1 MYKICKFGKKIY
13 MSNFKLL
20 RLTNLKIN
28 SQIFA
33 FIFFLFLTSCTVIPG
48 THISNLETSGLIFSK
63 KNDIDLIPITQE
75 LISKMQSEEIRI
87 ESAINTSLQDE
98 MNNYTYLV
106 GVGDVLNIIV
116 WDHPE
121 LTIPQSGQRSA
132 VEAGN
137 FVHKDG
143 TIFYPYVGKVSVIG
157 REVTQ
162 IRDDITRGLSTYINN
177 PQVDVNVAAFR
188 SQHFFVSGAVKN
200 PQMIPVRNIPITI
213 LDALSISGGM
223 APDADWS
230 SATLT
235 SNNNGELVTEAID
248 LSVLLEQGVLKQ
260 NRLLKSNDVLHIPRN
275 DALKVF
281 VMGDVINAT
290 TQQIGRRGMTLA
302 EAINNVGGIN
312 EASANASGIF
322 VLRASD
328 SASKLVDIYQLD
340 VSMGPRLILS
350 TQFELHPKDI
360 VYVTSAPVARWNKL
374 LEQLTSSLNQIYLID
389 RIENRY

>member
-1 MYKICKFGKKIY
+1 MK
-13 MSNFKLL
+13 
-20 RLTNLKIN
+20 
-28 SQIFA
+28 
-33 FIFFLFLTSCTVIPG
+33 V
-48 THISNLETSGLIFSK
+48 
-63 KNDIDLIPITQE
+63 
-75 LISKMQSEEIRI
+75 
-87 ESAINTSLQDE
+87 ESAISRSLQDE

-106 GVGDVLNIIV
+106 GVGDVLNVIV

-132 VEAGN
+132 AEAGN

-143 TIFYPYVGKVSVIG
+143 TIFYPYVGKVPVMG
-157 REVTQ
+157 REVAQ
-162 IRDDITRGLSTYINN
+162 IREDITKGLSTYINN

-188 SQHFFVSGAVKN
+188 SQYFFVSGAVKN
-200 PQMIPVRNIPITI
+200 SKMIPVRNVPTTV
-213 LDALSISGGM
+213 LDAISLSGGM
-223 APDADWS
+223 ESDADWR
-230 SATLT
+230 AVTLT
-235 SNNNGELVTEAID
+235 STNEEGKLVTETID
-248 LSVLLEQGVLKQ
+248 LSILLEQGALNQ

-281 VMGDVINAT
+281 VMGDVVNPT

-302 EAINNVGGIN
+302 EALNNVGGIN

-322 VLRASD
+322 VLRASN
-328 SASKLVDIYQLD
+328 SNSKLVDIYQLD

-350 TQFELHPKDI
+350 TQFKLQPKDI

-374 LEQLTSSLNQIYLID
+374 LAQLTNSLNQIYQID

>member
-1 MYKICKFGKKIY
+1 
-13 MSNFKLL
+13 MSKFKLL
-20 RLTNLKIN
+20 RLTNLKIKG
-28 SQIFA
+28 QIFA

-48 THISNLETSGLIFSK
+48 THISNIETSGLIFSK

-75 LISKMQSEEIRI
+75 LISKMQSEEITI
-87 ESAINTSLQDE
+87 ENAINASLQDE

-106 GVGDVLNIIV
+106 GVGDVLNIVV

-132 VEAGN
+132 AEAGN

-162 IRDDITRGLSTYINN
+162 IREDITRGLSTFINN

-200 PQMIPVRNIPITI
+200 PQMIPVRNVPITI

-281 VMGDVINAT
+281 VMGDVVNAT

-302 EAINNVGGIN
+302 EALNNVGGIN

-328 SASKLVDIYQLD
+328 PASKLVDIYQLD

-350 TQFELHPKDI
+350 TQFKLQPKDI

-374 LEQLTSSLNQIYLID
+374 LAQLTSSLNQIYQID

>member
-1 MYKICKFGKKIY
+1 MCK
-13 MSNFKLL
+13 
-20 RLTNLKIN
+20 LKSLKRTTLKN
-28 SQIFA
+28 SSQVFSYIL
-33 FIFFLFLTSCTVIPG
+33 FIFLTSCTVIPG
-48 THISNLETSGLIFSK
+48 THISNLETSSLIFSK
-63 KNDIDLIPITQE
+63 NNDIDLIPITQE
-75 LISKMQSEEIRI
+75 LISTMHSEEIRI
-87 ESAINTSLQDE
+87 ESAINRSLQDE

-121 LTIPQSGQRSA
+121 LTIPQSGNRSA
-132 VEAGN
+132 AEAGN

-200 PQMIPVRNIPITI
+200 PQMIPVRNVPITI

-235 SNNNGELVTEAID
+235 SNNNGELVIEAID

-275 DALKVF
+275 DALKIF
-281 VMGDVINAT
+281 VMGDVVNAT

-302 EAINNVGGIN
+302 EALNNVGGIN

-328 SASKLVDIYQLD
+328 SDSKLVDIYQLD

-350 TQFELHPKDI
+350 TQFKLQPKDI

-374 LEQLTSSLNQIYLID
+374 LAQLTSSLNQIYQID

>member
-1 MYKICKFGKKIY
+1 MIICTFKKLWRSAI
-13 MSNFKLL
+13 MMC
-20 RLTNLKIN
+20 
-28 SQIFA
+28 A
-33 FIFFLFLTSCTVIPG
+33 FVLTSCTVIPG
-48 THISNLETSGLIFSK
+48 THISNLETSGLSFSK
-63 KNDIDLIPITQE
+63 NNVVDLIPITQE
-75 LISKMQSEEIRI
+75 LISKMQSEEIKI
-87 ESAINTSLQDE
+87 ESAINRSLQDE

-132 VEAGN
+132 AEAGN
-137 FVHKDG
+137 FVHIDG
-143 TIFYPYVGKVSVIG
+143 TIFYPYVGKVPVIG

-162 IRDDITRGLSTYINN
+162 IREDITAGLSTYINN

-200 PQMIPVRNIPITI
+200 PQMIPVKNVPTTI
-213 LDALSISGGM
+213 LDALSLAGGM
-223 APDADWS
+223 AADADWS
-230 SATLT
+230 SVTLT
-235 SNNNGELVTEAID
+235 STDDGELVTEAID
-248 LSVLLEQGVLKQ
+248 LSILLEQGVLKQ
-260 NRLLKSNDVLHIPRN
+260 NRLLKSNDMLHIPRN
-275 DALKVF
+275 DALKIF
-281 VMGDVINAT
+281 VMGDVVNAT

-302 EAINNVGGIN
+302 EALNNVGGIN

-374 LEQLTSSLNQIYLID
+374 LEQLTSSLNQIYQID

>member
-1 MYKICKFGKKIY
+1 MYKICKLEKKY

-374 LEQLTSSLNQIYLID
+374 LEQLTSSLNQIYQID

>member
-1 MYKICKFGKKIY
+1 MMC
-13 MSNFKLL
+13 
-20 RLTNLKIN
+20 
-28 SQIFA
+28 A
-33 FIFFLFLTSCTVIPG
+33 FVLTSCTVIPG
-48 THISNLETSGLIFSK
+48 THISILETSGFSFSK
-63 KNDIDLIPITQE
+63 NNAIDLIPITQE
-75 LISKMQSEEIRI
+75 LISKMQSEEIKI
-87 ESAINTSLQDE
+87 ESAINRSLQDE

-132 VEAGN
+132 AEAGN

-143 TIFYPYVGKVSVIG
+143 TIFYPYVGKVPVIG

-162 IRDDITRGLSTYINN
+162 IREDITAGLSTYINN

-200 PQMIPVRNIPITI
+200 PQMIQVKNVPTTI
-213 LDALSISGGM
+213 LDALSLAGGM
-223 APDADWS
+223 AADADWS
-230 SATLT
+230 SVTLT
-235 SNNNGELVTEAID
+235 STDDGELVTEAID
-248 LSVLLEQGVLKQ
+248 LSILLEQGVLKQ

-281 VMGDVINAT
+281 VMGDVVDAT
-290 TQQIGRRGMTLA
+290 PQQIGRRGMTLA
-302 EAINNVGGIN
+302 EALNNVGGIN

-328 SASKLVDIYQLD
+328 STLKLVDIYQLD

-350 TQFELHPKDI
+350 TQFKLQPMDI
-360 VYVTSAPVARWNKL
+360 VYVTTAPVARWNKL
-374 LEQLTSSLNQIYLID
+374 LNQLTSSLNGIYQIDL
-389 RIENRY
+389 IENRS

>member
-1 MYKICKFGKKIY
+1 MNK
-13 MSNFKLL
+13 FKLL

-48 THISNLETSGLIFSK
+48 THISNLENSGLIFSK
-63 KNDIDLIPITQE
+63 NNNIDLIPITQE

-132 VEAGN
+132 AEAGN

-162 IRDDITRGLSTYINN
+162 IREDITRGLSAFINN

-200 PQMIPVRNIPITI
+200 PQMIPVRNVPITI
-213 LDALSISGGM
+213 LDALSISGGV

-235 SNNNGELVTEAID
+235 SNNNGELVIEAID

-275 DALKVF
+275 DALKIF
-281 VMGDVINAT
+281 VMGDVVNAT

-302 EAINNVGGIN
+302 EALNNVGGIN

-350 TQFELHPKDI
+350 TQFKLQPKDI

-374 LEQLTSSLNQIYLID
+374 LAQLTSSLNQIYQID

>member
-1 MYKICKFGKKIY
+1 
-13 MSNFKLL
+13 MSKFKLL

-63 KNDIDLIPITQE
+63 NKDIDLIPITQE

-132 VEAGN
+132 AEAGN

-162 IRDDITRGLSTYINN
+162 IRDEITRGLSTYINN

-200 PQMIPVRNIPITI
+200 PQMIPVRNVPITI

-235 SNNNGELVTEAID
+235 SNNNGELVIEAID

-275 DALKVF
+275 DALKIF
-281 VMGDVINAT
+281 VMGDVVNAT

-302 EAINNVGGIN
+302 EALNNVGGIN

-350 TQFELHPKDI
+350 TQFKLQPKDI

-374 LEQLTSSLNQIYLID
+374 LAQLTSSLNQIYQID

>member
-1 MYKICKFGKKIY
+1 MYKICQFGKKY
-13 MSNFKLL
+13 MSKFKLL

-132 VEAGN
+132 AEAGN

-200 PQMIPVRNIPITI
+200 PQMIPVRNVPITI

-281 VMGDVINAT
+281 VMGDVVNAT

-302 EAINNVGGIN
+302 EALNNVGGIN

-350 TQFELHPKDI
+350 TQFKLQPKDI

-374 LEQLTSSLNQIYLID
+374 LVQLTSSLNQIYQID
-389 RIENRY
+389 RIENQY

>member
-1 MYKICKFGKKIY
+1 MNK
-13 MSNFKLL
+13 FKLL

-48 THISNLETSGLIFSK
+48 THISNLENSGLIFSK
-63 KNDIDLIPITQE
+63 NNNIDLIPITQE

-132 VEAGN
+132 AEAGN

-162 IRDDITRGLSTYINN
+162 IREDITRGLSAFINN

-200 PQMIPVRNIPITI
+200 PQMIPVRNVPITI

-235 SNNNGELVTEAID
+235 SNNNGELVIEAID

-275 DALKVF
+275 DALKIF
-281 VMGDVINAT
+281 VMGDVVNAT

-302 EAINNVGGIN
+302 EALNNVGGIN

-350 TQFELHPKDI
+350 TQFKLQPKDI

-374 LEQLTSSLNQIYLID
+374 LAQLTSSLNQIYQID

>member
-1 MYKICKFGKKIY
+1 MCK
-13 MSNFKLL
+13 
-20 RLTNLKIN
+20 LKSLKGTSLKSS
-28 SQIFA
+28 SQVFLCTL
-33 FIFFLFLTSCTVIPG
+33 FIFLTSCTVIPG
-48 THISNLETSGLIFSK
+48 THISKLDTSDASFSK
-63 KNDIDLIPITQE
+63 NNDIDLIPITQD
-75 LISKMQSEEIRI
+75 LINKMQSEEVKI
-87 ESAINTSLQDE
+87 ESAINRSLQDE

-121 LTIPQSGQRSA
+121 LTIPQSGNRPA
-132 VEAGN
+132 AEAGN

-143 TIFYPYVGKVSVIG
+143 TIFYPYVGKVSVTG
-157 REVTQ
+157 REVTE
-162 IRDDITRGLSTYINN
+162 IREDIAKGLSTYINN

-200 PQMIPVRNIPITI
+200 PQMIPVRNVPITI

-235 SNNNGELVTEAID
+235 STSKGVLVTETID
-248 LSVLLEQGVLKQ
+248 LSILLEQGVLKQ
-260 NRLLKSNDVLHIPRN
+260 NRLLKFNDVLHIPRN

-281 VMGDVINAT
+281 VMGDVANAS

-302 EAINNVGGIN
+302 EALNNAGGIN

-322 VLRASD
+322 VLRLND
-328 SASKLVDIYQLD
+328 SALKLVDIYQLD

-350 TQFELHPKDI
+350 TQFKLQPKDI

-374 LEQLTSSLNQIYLID
+374 LAQLTSSLNQIYQID

>member
-1 MYKICKFGKKIY
+1 MCK
-13 MSNFKLL
+13 
-20 RLTNLKIN
+20 LKSVKGTSLKSS
-28 SQIFA
+28 SQVFLCTL
-33 FIFFLFLTSCTVIPG
+33 FIFLTSCTVIPG
-48 THISNLETSGLIFSK
+48 THISKLDTSDASFSK
-63 KNDIDLIPITQE
+63 NNDIDLIPITQD
-75 LISKMQSEEIRI
+75 LINKMQSEEVKI
-87 ESAINTSLQDE
+87 ESAINRSLQDE

-121 LTIPQSGQRSA
+121 LTIPQSGNRSA
-132 VEAGN
+132 AEAGN

-143 TIFYPYVGKVSVIG
+143 TIFYPYVGKVSVTG
-157 REVTQ
+157 REVTE
-162 IRDDITRGLSTYINN
+162 IREDIAKGLSTYINN

-200 PQMIPVRNIPITI
+200 PQMIPVRNVPITI

-235 SNNNGELVTEAID
+235 STSKGVLVTETID
-248 LSVLLEQGVLKQ
+248 LSILLEQGVLKQ
-260 NRLLKSNDVLHIPRN
+260 NRLLKFNDVLHIPRN

-281 VMGDVINAT
+281 VMGDVVNAS

-302 EAINNVGGIN
+302 EALNNAGGIN

-322 VLRASD
+322 VLRLND
-328 SASKLVDIYQLD
+328 SALKLVDIYQLD

-350 TQFELHPKDI
+350 TQFKLQPKDI

-374 LEQLTSSLNQIYLID
+374 LAQLTSSLNQIYQID

>member
-1 MYKICKFGKKIY
+1 MIIYTFKKLWRPAI
-13 MSNFKLL
+13 MMC
-20 RLTNLKIN
+20 
-28 SQIFA
+28 A
-33 FIFFLFLTSCTVIPG
+33 FVLTSCTVIPG
-48 THISNLETSGLIFSK
+48 THISNLETSSLSFSK
-63 KNDIDLIPITQE
+63 NNVVDLIPITQE
-75 LISKMQSEEIRI
+75 LISKMQSEEIKI
-87 ESAINTSLQDE
+87 ESAINRSLQDE

-132 VEAGN
+132 AEAGN

-143 TIFYPYVGKVSVIG
+143 TIFYPYVGKVPVIG

-162 IRDDITRGLSTYINN
+162 IREDITKGLSTYINN

-200 PQMIPVRNIPITI
+200 PQMIPVKNVPTTI
-213 LDALSISGGM
+213 LDALSLAGGM
-223 APDADWS
+223 AADADWS
-230 SATLT
+230 SVTLT
-235 SNNNGELVTEAID
+235 STDDGELVTEAID
-248 LSVLLEQGVLKQ
+248 LSILLEQGVLKQ

-281 VMGDVINAT
+281 VMGDVVDAT

-302 EAINNVGGIN
+302 EALNNVGGIN

-328 SASKLVDIYQLD
+328 STLKLVDIYQLD

-350 TQFELHPKDI
+350 TQFKLQPMDI
-360 VYVTSAPVARWNKL
+360 VYVTTAPVARWNKL
-374 LEQLTSSLNQIYLID
+374 LNQLTSSLNGIYQIDL
-389 RIENRY
+389 IENRS

>member
-1 MYKICKFGKKIY
+1 MIIYTFKKLWRSAI
-13 MSNFKLL
+13 MMC
-20 RLTNLKIN
+20 
-28 SQIFA
+28 A
-33 FIFFLFLTSCTVIPG
+33 FVLTSCTVIPG
-48 THISNLETSGLIFSK
+48 THISNLETSSLSFSK
-63 KNDIDLIPITQE
+63 NNVVDLIPITQE
-75 LISKMQSEEIRI
+75 LISKMQSEEIKI
-87 ESAINTSLQDE
+87 ESAINRSLQDE

-121 LTIPQSGQRSA
+121 LTIPQAGHRSA
-132 VEAGN
+132 AEAGN

-143 TIFYPYVGKVSVIG
+143 TIFYPYVGKVPVIG

-162 IRDDITRGLSTYINN
+162 IREDITTGLSTYINN

-200 PQMIPVRNIPITI
+200 PQMIPVKNVPTTI
-213 LDALSISGGM
+213 LDALSLAGGM
-223 APDADWS
+223 AADADWS
-230 SATLT
+230 SVTLT
-235 SNNNGELVTEAID
+235 STDDGELVTEAID
-248 LSVLLEQGVLKQ
+248 LSILLEQGVLKQ

-281 VMGDVINAT
+281 VMGDVVDAT

-302 EAINNVGGIN
+302 EALNNVGGIN

-328 SASKLVDIYQLD
+328 STLKLVDIYQLD

-350 TQFELHPKDI
+350 TQFKLQPMDI
-360 VYVTSAPVARWNKL
+360 VYVTTAPVARWNKL
-374 LEQLTSSLNQIYLID
+374 LNQLTSSLNGIYQIDL
-389 RIENRY
+389 IENRS

>member
-1 MYKICKFGKKIY
+1 
-13 MSNFKLL
+13 MSKFKLL
-20 RLTNLKIN
+20 RITNLKIN

-33 FIFFLFLTSCTVIPG
+33 STFFLFLTSCTVIPG
-48 THISNLETSGLIFSK
+48 THISNLETSDLSFSK
-63 KNDIDLIPITQE
+63 NNAIELIPITQE
-75 LISKMQSEEIRI
+75 LINKMQSEEIKI
-87 ESAINTSLQDE
+87 ESAINRSLQDE

-132 VEAGN
+132 AEAGN

-143 TIFYPYVGKVSVIG
+143 TIFYPYVGKVSVAG

-162 IRDDITRGLSTYINN
+162 IREDITKGLSTFINN

-188 SQHFFVSGAVKN
+188 SQHFFVSGAVKK
-200 PQMIPVRNIPITI
+200 PQMISVSNVPATI

-223 APDADWS
+223 ASDADWS
-230 SATLT
+230 SVTLT
-235 SNNNGELVTEAID
+235 STKNGELVTEAID
-248 LSVLLEQGVLKQ
+248 LSILLEQGALKQ

-290 TQQIGRRGMTLA
+290 TQQIGRKGMTLA
-302 EAINNVGGIN
+302 EALNNAGGID
-312 EASANASGIF
+312 EASADASGIF
-322 VLRASD
+322 VLRSSD
-328 SASKLVDIYQLD
+328 STSRLVDIYQLD

-350 TQFELHPKDI
+350 TQFKLQPKDI

-374 LEQLTSSLNQIYLID
+374 LAQLTSSLNQIYQID

>member
-1 MYKICKFGKKIY
+1 
-13 MSNFKLL
+13 MSKFKLL

-63 KNDIDLIPITQE
+63 NKDIDLIPITQE

-132 VEAGN
+132 AEAGN

-162 IRDDITRGLSTYINN
+162 IREDITRGLSTFINN

-200 PQMIPVRNIPITI
+200 PQMIPVRNVPITI

-235 SNNNGELVTEAID
+235 SNNNGELVIEAID

-275 DALKVF
+275 DALKIF
-281 VMGDVINAT
+281 VMGDVVNAT

-302 EAINNVGGIN
+302 EALNNVGGIN

-374 LEQLTSSLNQIYLID
+374 LAQLTSSLNQIYQID

>member
-1 MYKICKFGKKIY
+1 
-13 MSNFKLL
+13 MSKFKLL

-121 LTIPQSGQRSA
+121 LTIPQAGHRSA
-132 VEAGN
+132 AEAGN

-200 PQMIPVRNIPITI
+200 PQMIPVRNVPITI

-235 SNNNGELVTEAID
+235 SNNNGELVIEAID

-281 VMGDVINAT
+281 VMGDVVNAT

-302 EAINNVGGIN
+302 EALNNVGGIN

-350 TQFELHPKDI
+350 TQFKLQPKDI

-374 LEQLTSSLNQIYLID
+374 LAQLTSSLNQIYQID

>member
-1 MYKICKFGKKIY
+1 MCK
-13 MSNFKLL
+13 
-20 RLTNLKIN
+20 LKSLKGTSLKSS
-28 SQIFA
+28 SQVFLCTL
-33 FIFFLFLTSCTVIPG
+33 FIFLNSCTVIPG
-48 THISNLETSGLIFSK
+48 AHISKLDTSDASFSK
-63 KNDIDLIPITQE
+63 NNDIDLIPITQD
-75 LISKMQSEEIRI
+75 LINKMQSEEVKI
-87 ESAINTSLQDE
+87 ESAINRSLQDE

-132 VEAGN
+132 AEAGN

-157 REVTQ
+157 REVTE
-162 IRDDITRGLSTYINN
+162 IREDIAKGLSSYINN

-200 PQMIPVRNIPITI
+200 PQMIPVRNVPITI

-235 SNNNGELVTEAID
+235 SISKGALVTETID
-248 LSVLLEQGVLKQ
+248 LSILLEQGVLKQ

-281 VMGDVINAT
+281 VMGDVVNAS

-302 EAINNVGGIN
+302 EALNNVGGIN

-322 VLRASD
+322 VLRSND
-328 SASKLVDIYQLD
+328 SALKLVDIYQLD

-350 TQFELHPKDI
+350 TQFKLQPKDI

-374 LEQLTSSLNQIYLID
+374 LAQLTSSLNQIYQID

>member
-1 MYKICKFGKKIY
+1 
-13 MSNFKLL
+13 MSKFKLL

-132 VEAGN
+132 AEAGN

-200 PQMIPVRNIPITI
+200 PQMIPVRNVPITI

-235 SNNNGELVTEAID
+235 SNNNGELVIEAID
-248 LSVLLEQGVLKQ
+248 LSALLEHGDIKQ
-260 NRLLKSNDVLHIPRN
+260 NRLLKANDVLHIPRN
-275 DALKVF
+275 DAPKVF
-281 VMGDVINAT
+281 VMGDVVNAT

-302 EAINNVGGIN
+302 EALNNVGGIN

-350 TQFELHPKDI
+350 TQFKLQPKDI

-374 LEQLTSSLNQIYLID
+374 LAQLTSSLNQIYQID

>member
-1 MYKICKFGKKIY
+1 MCK
-13 MSNFKLL
+13 
-20 RLTNLKIN
+20 LKSLKRTTLKN
-28 SQIFA
+28 SSQVFSYIL
-33 FIFFLFLTSCTVIPG
+33 FIFLTSCTVIPG
-48 THISNLETSGLIFSK
+48 THISNLETSSLIFSK
-63 KNDIDLIPITQE
+63 NNDIDLIPITQE
-75 LISKMQSEEIRI
+75 LISTMHSEEIRI
-87 ESAINTSLQDE
+87 ESAINRSLQDE

-132 VEAGN
+132 AEAGN

-200 PQMIPVRNIPITI
+200 PQMIPVRNVPITI

-235 SNNNGELVTEAID
+235 SNNNGELVIEAID

-275 DALKVF
+275 DALKIF
-281 VMGDVINAT
+281 VMGDVVNAT

-302 EAINNVGGIN
+302 EALNNVGGIN

-328 SASKLVDIYQLD
+328 SDSKLVDIYQLD
-340 VSMGPRLILS
+340 ISMGPRLILS
-350 TQFELHPKDI
+350 TQFKLQPKDI

-374 LEQLTSSLNQIYLID
+374 LTQLTSSLNQIYQID

>member
-1 MYKICKFGKKIY
+1 MCK
-13 MSNFKLL
+13 
-20 RLTNLKIN
+20 LKSLKRASLKSS
-28 SQIFA
+28 SQVFLCTL
-33 FIFFLFLTSCTVIPG
+33 FIFLTSCTVIPG
-48 THISNLETSGLIFSK
+48 AHRSKLDTSDASFYK
-63 KNDIDLIPITQE
+63 NNDIDLIPITQD
-75 LISKMQSEEIRI
+75 LINKMQSEEVKI
-87 ESAINTSLQDE
+87 ESAINRSLQDE

-121 LTIPQSGQRSA
+121 LTIPQAGHRSA
-132 VEAGN
+132 AEAGN

-157 REVTQ
+157 REVTE
-162 IRDDITRGLSTYINN
+162 IREDIAKGLSSYINN

-200 PQMIPVRNIPITI
+200 PQMIPVRNVPITI

-235 SNNNGELVTEAID
+235 SISKGALVTETID
-248 LSVLLEQGVLKQ
+248 LSILLEQGVLKQ

-281 VMGDVINAT
+281 VMGDVVNAS

-302 EAINNVGGIN
+302 EALNNVGGIN

-322 VLRASD
+322 VLRSND
-328 SASKLVDIYQLD
+328 SALKLVDIYQLD

-350 TQFELHPKDI
+350 TQFKLQPKDI

-374 LEQLTSSLNQIYLID
+374 LAQLTSSLNQIYQID

>member
-1 MYKICKFGKKIY
+1 MCK
-13 MSNFKLL
+13 
-20 RLTNLKIN
+20 LKSLKRTTLKN
-28 SQIFA
+28 SSQVFSYIL
-33 FIFFLFLTSCTVIPG
+33 FIFLTSCTVIPG
-48 THISNLETSGLIFSK
+48 THISNLETSSLIFSK
-63 KNDIDLIPITQE
+63 NNDIDLIPITQE
-75 LISKMQSEEIRI
+75 LISTMHSEEIRI
-87 ESAINTSLQDE
+87 ESAINRSLQDE

-132 VEAGN
+132 AEAGN

-162 IRDDITRGLSTYINN
+162 IRDDITSGLSTYINN

-200 PQMIPVRNIPITI
+200 PQMIPVRNVPITI

-235 SNNNGELVTEAID
+235 SNNNGELVIEAID

-275 DALKVF
+275 DALKIF
-281 VMGDVINAT
+281 VMGDVVNAT

-302 EAINNVGGIN
+302 EALNNVGGIN

-328 SASKLVDIYQLD
+328 SDSKLVDIYQLD

-350 TQFELHPKDI
+350 TQFKLQPKDI

-374 LEQLTSSLNQIYLID
+374 LAQLTSSLNQIYQID

>member
-1 MYKICKFGKKIY
+1 MCK
-13 MSNFKLL
+13 
-20 RLTNLKIN
+20 LKSLKRTSLKSS
-28 SQIFA
+28 SQVFLCTL
-33 FIFFLFLTSCTVIPG
+33 FIFLTSCTVIPG
-48 THISNLETSGLIFSK
+48 AHISKLDTSDASFYK
-63 KNDIDLIPITQE
+63 NNDIDLIPITQD
-75 LISKMQSEEIRI
+75 LINKMQSEEVKI
-87 ESAINTSLQDE
+87 ESAINRSLQDE

-132 VEAGN
+132 AEAGN

-157 REVTQ
+157 REVTE
-162 IRDDITRGLSTYINN
+162 IREDIAKGLSSYINN

-200 PQMIPVRNIPITI
+200 PQMIPVRNVPITI

-235 SNNNGELVTEAID
+235 SISKGALVTETID
-248 LSVLLEQGVLKQ
+248 LSILLEQGVLKQ

-281 VMGDVINAT
+281 VMGDVVNAS

-302 EAINNVGGIN
+302 EALNNVGGIN

-322 VLRASD
+322 VLRSND
-328 SASKLVDIYQLD
+328 SALKLVDIYQLD

-350 TQFELHPKDI
+350 TQFKLQPKDI

-374 LEQLTSSLNQIYLID
+374 LAQLTSSLNQIYQID

>member
-1 MYKICKFGKKIY
+1 MCK
-13 MSNFKLL
+13 
-20 RLTNLKIN
+20 LKSLKGTSLKSS
-28 SQIFA
+28 SQV
-33 FIFFLFLTSCTVIPG
+33 FLCTLCIFLTSCTVIPG
-48 THISNLETSGLIFSK
+48 THISKLDTSDASFSK
-63 KNDIDLIPITQE
+63 NNDIDLIPITQD
-75 LISKMQSEEIRI
+75 LINKMQSEEVKI
-87 ESAINTSLQDE
+87 ESAVNRSLQDE

-132 VEAGN
+132 AEAGN

-157 REVTQ
+157 REVTE
-162 IRDDITRGLSTYINN
+162 IREDITKGLSTYINN

-200 PQMIPVRNIPITI
+200 PQMIPVRNVPITI

-235 SNNNGELVTEAID
+235 STSKGVLVTETID
-248 LSVLLEQGVLKQ
+248 LSILLEQGVLKQ

-281 VMGDVINAT
+281 VMGDVVNAS

-302 EAINNVGGIN
+302 EALNNVGGIN

-322 VLRASD
+322 VLRSND
-328 SASKLVDIYQLD
+328 SALKLVDIYQLD

-350 TQFELHPKDI
+350 TQFKLQPKDI

-374 LEQLTSSLNQIYLID
+374 LAQLTSSLNQIYQID

>member
-1 MYKICKFGKKIY
+1 MYKICQFGKKY
-13 MSNFKLL
+13 MSKFKLL

-106 GVGDVLNIIV
+106 GVGDVLNIVV

-132 VEAGN
+132 AEAGN

-162 IRDDITRGLSTYINN
+162 IRDHITRGLSTYINN

-200 PQMIPVRNIPITI
+200 PQMIPVRNVPITI

-235 SNNNGELVTEAID
+235 SNNNGELVIEAID

-275 DALKVF
+275 DALKIF
-281 VMGDVINAT
+281 VMGDVVNAT

-302 EAINNVGGIN
+302 EALNNVGGIN

-350 TQFELHPKDI
+350 TQFKLQPKDI

-374 LEQLTSSLNQIYLID
+374 LAQLTSSLNQIYQID

>member
-1 MYKICKFGKKIY
+1 
-13 MSNFKLL
+13 MSKFKLL

-48 THISNLETSGLIFSK
+48 THISNLETSSLIFSK
-63 KNDIDLIPITQE
+63 NNDIDLIPITQE
-75 LISKMQSEEIRI
+75 LISTMHSEEIRI
-87 ESAINTSLQDE
+87 ESAINRSLQDE

-132 VEAGN
+132 AEAGN

-200 PQMIPVRNIPITI
+200 PQMIPVRNVPITI

-235 SNNNGELVTEAID
+235 SNNNGELVIEAID

-275 DALKVF
+275 DALKIF
-281 VMGDVINAT
+281 VMGDVVNAT

-302 EAINNVGGIN
+302 EALNNVGGIN

-350 TQFELHPKDI
+350 TQFKLQPKDI

-374 LEQLTSSLNQIYLID
+374 LAQLTSSLNQIYQID

>member
-1 MYKICKFGKKIY
+1 MYKICKLEKKY

-121 LTIPQSGQRSA
+121 LTIPQSGNRSA

-374 LEQLTSSLNQIYLID
+374 LEQLTSSLNQIYQID

>member
-1 MYKICKFGKKIY
+1 MCK
-13 MSNFKLL
+13 
-20 RLTNLKIN
+20 LKSLKRTTLKN
-28 SQIFA
+28 SSQVFSYIL
-33 FIFFLFLTSCTVIPG
+33 FIFLTSCTVIPG
-48 THISNLETSGLIFSK
+48 THISNLEISSLIFSK
-63 KNDIDLIPITQE
+63 NNDIDLIPITQE
-75 LISKMQSEEIRI
+75 LISKMHSEEIRI

-132 VEAGN
+132 AEAGN

-162 IRDDITRGLSTYINN
+162 IRDDITSGLSTYINN

-200 PQMIPVRNIPITI
+200 PQMIPVRNVPITI

-235 SNNNGELVTEAID
+235 SNNNGELVIEAID

-281 VMGDVINAT
+281 VMGDVVNAT

-302 EAINNVGGIN
+302 EALNNVGGIN

-350 TQFELHPKDI
+350 TQFKLQPKDI

-374 LEQLTSSLNQIYLID
+374 LAQLTSSLNQIYQID

>member
-1 MYKICKFGKKIY
+1 
-13 MSNFKLL
+13 MSKFKLL

-48 THISNLETSGLIFSK
+48 THISNIETSGLIFSK

-75 LISKMQSEEIRI
+75 LISTMHSEEIRI
-87 ESAINTSLQDE
+87 ERAINTSLQDE
-98 MNNYTYLV
+98 INNYTYLV
-106 GVGDVLNIIV
+106 GIGDVLNIIV

-132 VEAGN
+132 AEAGN

-162 IRDDITRGLSTYINN
+162 IRDDITSGLSTYINN

-200 PQMIPVRNIPITI
+200 PQMIPVRNVPITI

-275 DALKVF
+275 DALKIF
-281 VMGDVINAT
+281 VMGDVVNAT

-302 EAINNVGGIN
+302 EALNNVGGIN

-350 TQFELHPKDI
+350 TQFKLQPKDI

-374 LEQLTSSLNQIYLID
+374 LAQLTSSLNQIYQID

>member
-1 MYKICKFGKKIY
+1 MCK
-13 MSNFKLL
+13 
-20 RLTNLKIN
+20 LKSLKGTSLKSS
-28 SQIFA
+28 SQVFLCTL
-33 FIFFLFLTSCTVIPG
+33 FIFLTSCTVIPG
-48 THISNLETSGLIFSK
+48 THISKLDTSDASFSK
-63 KNDIDLIPITQE
+63 NNDIDLIPITQD
-75 LISKMQSEEIRI
+75 LINKMQSEEVKI
-87 ESAINTSLQDE
+87 ESAINRSLQDE

-121 LTIPQSGQRSA
+121 LTIPQSGNRSA
-132 VEAGN
+132 AEAGN

-143 TIFYPYVGKVSVIG
+143 TIFYPYVGKVSVTG
-157 REVTQ
+157 REVTE
-162 IRDDITRGLSTYINN
+162 IREDITKGLSTYINN

-200 PQMIPVRNIPITI
+200 PQMIPVRNVPITI

-235 SNNNGELVTEAID
+235 STSKGVLVTETID
-248 LSVLLEQGVLKQ
+248 LSILLEQGVLKQ
-260 NRLLKSNDVLHIPRN
+260 NRLLKFNDVLHIPRN

-281 VMGDVINAT
+281 VMGDVANAS

-302 EAINNVGGIN
+302 EALNNAGGIN

-322 VLRASD
+322 VLRLND
-328 SASKLVDIYQLD
+328 SALKLVDIYQLD

-350 TQFELHPKDI
+350 TQFKLQPKDI

-374 LEQLTSSLNQIYLID
+374 LAQLTSSLNQIYQID

>member
-1 MYKICKFGKKIY
+1 MCK
-13 MSNFKLL
+13 
-20 RLTNLKIN
+20 LKSLKRTTLKN
-28 SQIFA
+28 SSQVFSYIL
-33 FIFFLFLTSCTVIPG
+33 FIFLTSCTVIPG
-48 THISNLETSGLIFSK
+48 THISNLETSSLIFSK
-63 KNDIDLIPITQE
+63 NNDIDLIPITQE
-75 LISKMQSEEIRI
+75 LISTMHSEEIRI
-87 ESAINTSLQDE
+87 ESAINRSLQDE

-132 VEAGN
+132 AEAGN

-162 IRDDITRGLSTYINN
+162 IRDDITSGLSTYINN

-200 PQMIPVRNIPITI
+200 PQMIPVRNVPITI

-235 SNNNGELVTEAID
+235 SNNNGELVIEAID

-275 DALKVF
+275 DALKIF
-281 VMGDVINAT
+281 VMGDVVNAT

-302 EAINNVGGIN
+302 EALNNVGGIN

-350 TQFELHPKDI
+350 TQFKLQPKDI

-374 LEQLTSSLNQIYLID
+374 LAQLTSSLNQIYQID

>member
-1 MYKICKFGKKIY
+1 MVVLFRRMNSVIHAA
-13 MSNFKLL
+13 LL
-20 RLTNLKIN
+20 
-28 SQIFA
+28 A
-33 FIFFLFLTSCTVIPG
+33 LFLSACTVVPG
-48 THISNLETSGLIFSK
+48 LQVSSADLAGGDRVGLVDKFIRSDSVSTDF
-63 KNDIDLIPITQE
+63 TQQVNTR
-75 LISKMQSEEIRI
+75 LISPTLLTKMRPAKPQ
-87 ESAINTSLQDE
+87 AQANPGLQVQMDQ
-98 MNNYTYLV
+98 YSYV
-106 GVGDVLNIIV
+106 IGVGDVLNIIV

-132 VEAGN
+132 AEAGN

-143 TIFYPYVGKVSVIG
+143 TIFYPYVGKVPVIG

-162 IRDDITRGLSTYINN
+162 IREDITSGLSTYINN

-200 PQMIPVRNIPITI
+200 PQMIPVKNVPTTI
-213 LDALSISGGM
+213 LDALSLAGGM
-223 APDADWS
+223 AADADWS
-230 SATLT
+230 SVTLT
-235 SNNNGELVTEAID
+235 STDDGELVTEAID
-248 LSVLLEQGVLKQ
+248 LSILLEEGVLKQ

-281 VMGDVINAT
+281 VMGDVVDAT

-302 EAINNVGGIN
+302 EALNNVGGIN

-322 VLRASD
+322 VLRSSD
-328 SASKLVDIYQLD
+328 STSRLVDIYQLD

-350 TQFELHPKDI
+350 TQFKLQPKDI

-374 LEQLTSSLNQIYLID
+374 LAQLTSSLNQIYQID

>member
-1 MYKICKFGKKIY
+1 MCK
-13 MSNFKLL
+13 
-20 RLTNLKIN
+20 LKSLKRTTLKN
-28 SQIFA
+28 SSQVFSYIL
-33 FIFFLFLTSCTVIPG
+33 FIFLTSCTVIPG
-48 THISNLETSGLIFSK
+48 THISNLETSSLIFSK
-63 KNDIDLIPITQE
+63 NNDIDLIPITQE
-75 LISKMQSEEIRI
+75 LISTMHSEEIRI
-87 ESAINTSLQDE
+87 ESAINRSLQDE

-121 LTIPQSGQRSA
+121 LTIPQAGHRSA
-132 VEAGN
+132 AEAGN

-200 PQMIPVRNIPITI
+200 PQMIPVRNVPITI

-235 SNNNGELVTEAID
+235 SNNNGELVIEAID

-275 DALKVF
+275 DALKIF
-281 VMGDVINAT
+281 VMGDVVNAT

-302 EAINNVGGIN
+302 EALNNVGGIN

-328 SASKLVDIYQLD
+328 SDSKLVDIYQLD

-350 TQFELHPKDI
+350 TQFKLQPKDI

-374 LEQLTSSLNQIYLID
+374 LAQLTSSLNQIYQID

>member
-1 MYKICKFGKKIY
+1 MCK
-13 MSNFKLL
+13 
-20 RLTNLKIN
+20 LKSLKGTSLKSS
-28 SQIFA
+28 SQVFLCTL
-33 FIFFLFLTSCTVIPG
+33 FIFLTSCTVIPG
-48 THISNLETSGLIFSK
+48 AHISKLDTSDASFYK
-63 KNDIDLIPITQE
+63 NNDIDLIPITQD
-75 LISKMQSEEIRI
+75 LINKMQSEEVKI
-87 ESAINTSLQDE
+87 ESAINRSLQDE

-121 LTIPQSGQRSA
+121 LTIPQAGHRSA
-132 VEAGN
+132 AEAGN

-157 REVTQ
+157 REVTE
-162 IRDDITRGLSTYINN
+162 IRDDITKGLSTYINN

-200 PQMIPVRNIPITI
+200 PQMIPVRNVPITI

-235 SNNNGELVTEAID
+235 STSKGALVTETID
-248 LSVLLEQGVLKQ
+248 LSILLEQGVLKQ

-281 VMGDVINAT
+281 VMGDVVNAS

-302 EAINNVGGIN
+302 EALNNAGGIN

-322 VLRASD
+322 VLRSND
-328 SASKLVDIYQLD
+328 SALKLVDIYQLD

-350 TQFELHPKDI
+350 TQFKLQPKDI

-374 LEQLTSSLNQIYLID
+374 LAQLTSSLNQIYQID

>member
-1 MYKICKFGKKIY
+1 MYKICKLEKKY

-106 GVGDVLNIIV
+106 GVGDVLNILV

-374 LEQLTSSLNQIYLID
+374 LEQLTSSLNQIYQID

>member
-1 MYKICKFGKKIY
+1 MCK
-13 MSNFKLL
+13 
-20 RLTNLKIN
+20 LKSLKRTTLKN
-28 SQIFA
+28 SSQVFSYIL
-33 FIFFLFLTSCTVIPG
+33 FIFLTSCTVIPG
-48 THISNLETSGLIFSK
+48 THISNLEISSLIFSK
-63 KNDIDLIPITQE
+63 NNDIDLIPITQE
-75 LISKMQSEEIRI
+75 LISKMHSEEIRI

-98 MNNYTYLV
+98 MNNYTFLV

-132 VEAGN
+132 AEAGN

-162 IRDDITRGLSTYINN
+162 IRDDITSGLSTYINN

-200 PQMIPVRNIPITI
+200 PQMIPVRNVPITI

-235 SNNNGELVTEAID
+235 SNNNGELVIEAID

-281 VMGDVINAT
+281 VMGDVVNAT

-302 EAINNVGGIN
+302 EALNNVGGIN

-350 TQFELHPKDI
+350 TQFKLQPKDI

-374 LEQLTSSLNQIYLID
+374 LAQLTSSLNQIYQID

>member
-1 MYKICKFGKKIY
+1 MCK
-13 MSNFKLL
+13 
-20 RLTNLKIN
+20 LKSLKGTSLKSS
-28 SQIFA
+28 SQVFLCTL
-33 FIFFLFLTSCTVIPG
+33 FIFLTSCTVIPG
-48 THISNLETSGLIFSK
+48 THISKLDTSDASFSK
-63 KNDIDLIPITQE
+63 NNDIDLIPITQD
-75 LISKMQSEEIRI
+75 LINKMQSEEVKI
-87 ESAINTSLQDE
+87 ESAINRSLQDE

-121 LTIPQSGQRSA
+121 LTIPQSGNRSA
-132 VEAGN
+132 AEAGN

-143 TIFYPYVGKVSVIG
+143 TIFYPYVGKVSVTG
-157 REVTQ
+157 REVTE
-162 IRDDITRGLSTYINN
+162 IREDIAKGLSTYINN

-200 PQMIPVRNIPITI
+200 PQMIPVRNVPITI

-235 SNNNGELVTEAID
+235 STSKGVLVTETID
-248 LSVLLEQGVLKQ
+248 LSILLEQGVLKQ
-260 NRLLKSNDVLHIPRN
+260 NRLLKFNDVLHIPRN

-281 VMGDVINAT
+281 VMGDVANAS

-302 EAINNVGGIN
+302 EALNNAGGIN

-322 VLRASD
+322 VLRLND
-328 SASKLVDIYQLD
+328 SALKLVDIYQLD

-350 TQFELHPKDI
+350 TQFKLQPKDI

-374 LEQLTSSLNQIYLID
+374 LAQLTSSLNQIYQID

>member
-1 MYKICKFGKKIY
+1 MNK
-13 MSNFKLL
+13 FKLL

-48 THISNLETSGLIFSK
+48 THISNLENSGLIFSK
-63 KNDIDLIPITQE
+63 NNNIDLIPITQE

-132 VEAGN
+132 AEAGN

-162 IRDDITRGLSTYINN
+162 IREDITRGLSTFINN

-200 PQMIPVRNIPITI
+200 PQMIPVRNVPTTI
-213 LDALSISGGM
+213 LDALSISGGV

-235 SNNNGELVTEAID
+235 SNNNGELVIEAID

-275 DALKVF
+275 DALKIF
-281 VMGDVINAT
+281 VMGDVVNAT

-302 EAINNVGGIN
+302 EALNNVGGIN

-350 TQFELHPKDI
+350 TQFKLQPKDI

-374 LEQLTSSLNQIYLID
+374 LAQLTSSLNQIYQID